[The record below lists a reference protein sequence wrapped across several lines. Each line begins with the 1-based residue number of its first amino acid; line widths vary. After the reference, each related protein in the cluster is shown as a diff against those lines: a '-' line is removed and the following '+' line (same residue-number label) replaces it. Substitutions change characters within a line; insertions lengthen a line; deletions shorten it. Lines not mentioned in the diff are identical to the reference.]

1 MEKYQIKGALLLCV
15 IGASSSVM
23 ALEKPAK
30 RPNFVWFMEEDVS
43 KHYLRLYNP
52 DGVGAVTPN
61 VEKLAKEGILF
72 SHAFCNAPVS
82 SAARSTLFT
91 GCYAPRVGMSWHR
104 KLKTVPMPDGLE
116 MFPAYLKEAG
126 YFTAN
131 SSKTDYNCIMP
142 GGTWDK
148 EKGKPDEWRNR
159 PQKEMPFF
167 FVRTNALSHESCLH
181 FSPDAISKKKTSYDP
196 QQVKVAPFH
205 PDTELFRY
213 TYATFYDRIADTDA
227 ELGTLMQQLSDEE
240 VLDDTFIFYFGDN
253 GGSLPGTKGYT
264 GELGLHVPLVVYIPK
279 NWRDKLDLPVGGH
292 VDGFVSFMDF
302 APTLL
307 HLAGLDI
314 PSEMDGTPFLRED
327 LPLKVL
333 NERKEA
339 FGYGDR
345 FDELYAFTRT
355 VRRGN
360 YKYSRNFV
368 PYQPKGF
375 YAFYRYKME
384 AFKEWRELYEK
395 GQLSAVQRSF
405 FEPQAPEALYDLEN
419 DPYELHNLA
428 GEARFTSKLKELR
441 TALKAYMLDKNDLGL
456 FPEPLWLPEGSNNPV
471 AFGERNKQRLKRYSD
486 ITDLEFG
493 TFKEAQKELQKAL
506 QSADPGERYWGA
518 TVCACF
524 GNSAGSLKADVSR
537 LLNDTSAIVRSRAAL
552 FLAMIGELQPESMQ
566 EILCSAKSEAEVLL
580 ILGDITYMK
589 DCLKKTG
596 FHIEASSFPFSAENI
611 QWRLEYINSQ
621 QL

>member
-1 MEKYQIKGALLLCV
+1 MKQYHLKSTLLFCT
-15 IGASSSVM
+15 IGVSVSLQAS
-23 ALEKPAK
+23 EKPAK

-405 FEPQAPEALYDLEN
+405 FEPQVPEALYDLEN

-441 TALKAYMLDKNDLGL
+441 TALKAHMLDKNDLGL

>member
-493 TFKEAQKELQKAL
+493 TFKDAQKELQKAL

>member
-1 MEKYQIKGALLLCV
+1 MEKYQIKGAILLCV

-104 KLKTVPMPDGLE
+104 KLETVPMPDGLE

-142 GGTWDK
+142 SGTWDK

-181 FSPDAISKKKTSYDP
+181 FPLDAMAKKKTSYDP

-327 LPLKVL
+327 LPLKML

-441 TALKAYMLDKNDLGL
+441 TTLKAYMLDKNDLGL

-589 DCLKKTG
+589 DCLKKTD